1 MIVKNKERE
10 RGKKT
15 KKVKENGDN
24 FVIIGQEKK
33 QRKIIETERTKGW

>member
-1 MIVKNKERE
+1 MIIKNEEE

-15 KKVKENGDN
+15 KKVKENGNN

-33 QRKIIETERTKGW
+33 